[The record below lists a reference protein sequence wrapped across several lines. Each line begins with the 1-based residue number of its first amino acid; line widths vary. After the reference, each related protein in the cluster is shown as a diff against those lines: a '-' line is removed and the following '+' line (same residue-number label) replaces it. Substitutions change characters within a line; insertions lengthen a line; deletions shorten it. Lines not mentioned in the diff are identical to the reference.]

1 MFSLLRSVLYPLAV
15 AVCFFL
21 STYYKCFCRVW
32 HLSLCFCVALF
43 VSLLLLRVV
52 FLCWLFAS
60 AISFDLFCLVQVALL
75 AAFVSSV
82 LPVVMATVHLV
93 IRFVWLSVHTQSPA
107 PGIPTGLDSASS
119 VRRHNNESLPHCQ
132 GIVAW
137 RSSRF
142 GGCRPVP
149 SPSPPPPPPSVPV
162 PLAYLLLHAFL
173 YFSPLS
179 SFTLSHC
186 VLCLLSYSLSRFFLL
201 SPFSRVDASFSHT
214 QGRYVK
220 MLTPHNLR
228 FNSPILDLVSL
239 VRSSRF

>member
-1 MFSLLRSVLYPLAV
+1 M
-15 AVCFFL
+15 
-21 STYYKCFCRVW
+21 
-32 HLSLCFCVALF
+32 
-43 VSLLLLRVV
+43 SLLLESCSCVGCSPRLSVLIFSASSVRH
-52 FLCWLFAS
+52 LC
-60 AISFDLFCLVQVALL
+60 VQVALL

-107 PGIPTGLDSASS
+107 PGIPTSLDSASS
-119 VRRHNNESLPHCQ
+119 VRRHNESLPHCQ
-132 GIVAW
+132 GIVAR

-142 GGCRPVP
+142 CGCRPVP
-149 SPSPPPPPPSVPV
+149 SPSPPPPPPERSRTPSIPPAPRLSV
-162 PLAYLLLHAFL
+162 
-173 YFSPLS
+173 FSPLS

-214 QGRYVK
+214 QGRYVR

-239 VRSSRF
+239 VRSSHF